1 MEIGIIIV
9 LAAII
14 IGVCI
19 SDVIESRE
27 RKEAYLQELER
38 TVERQERSLRIYR
51 FNRLQKEIGNDYLRT
66 NKKR

>member
-19 SDVIESRE
+19 SDVIERRE

-51 FNRLQKEIGNDYLRT
+51 FNKLQEEIENDYL
-66 NKKR
+66 